1 VTHKALRTDKKSIRF
16 NISLVSGAMMLA
28 IMYNIA
34 FIVTD
39 VASKIFTF
47 LKANNLK
54 YQVTAKL
61 LNQLINVF
69 K

>member
-1 VTHKALRTDKKSIRF
+1 
-16 NISLVSGAMMLA
+16 MLA

-61 LNQLINVF
+61 LNQLISKRFQVSNYLLGPSPS
-69 K
+69 